1 MISEAARPMG
11 EEEEEDEDE
20 NLCGDLDLDLAAERR
35 EDCQVGEV
43 KESMAGDV

>member
-1 MISEAARPMG
+1 MG
-11 EEEEEDEDE
+11 EEEEEEADEVLVRWGDE
-20 NLCGDLDLDLAAERR
+20 DLDLDLAAERR

>member
-1 MISEAARPMG
+1 MG
-11 EEEEEDEDE
+11 DEDEEDEDE
-20 NLCGDLDLDLAAERR
+20 NLVRWGDEDLDLDLAAERR